1 MKCQSLLPEKA
12 RLAGITVYHNFAPED
27 LGWLIYIFMAFR
39 ILRITDSTK
48 FTKPI
53 VRRSQQTSSLILI
66 PSVPVSDHK
75 EKEQSGWLSFD
86 RRVSRESGP
95 TRAPFCG

>member
-1 MKCQSLLPEKA
+1 MKRQSLLLEKA
-12 RLAGITVYHNFAPED
+12 CLAGITVHHNFAPGD
-27 LGWLIYIFMAFR
+27 LGWLIYLFMAFG

-66 PSVPVSDHK
+66 PSVPVSGSQRK
-75 EKEQSGWLSFD
+75 RTEWVAQF
-86 RRVSRESGP
+86 
-95 TRAPFCG
+95 

>member
-12 RLAGITVYHNFAPED
+12 RLAGITVYHNFAPKD
-27 LGWLIYIFMAFR
+27 LSWLIYIFMAFR
-39 ILRITDSTK
+39 ILRITDLTK

-66 PSVPVSDHK
+66 LSVPVS
-75 EKEQSGWLSFD
+75 
-86 RRVSRESGP
+86 ESQRKR
-95 TRAPFCG
+95 TEWVAQF